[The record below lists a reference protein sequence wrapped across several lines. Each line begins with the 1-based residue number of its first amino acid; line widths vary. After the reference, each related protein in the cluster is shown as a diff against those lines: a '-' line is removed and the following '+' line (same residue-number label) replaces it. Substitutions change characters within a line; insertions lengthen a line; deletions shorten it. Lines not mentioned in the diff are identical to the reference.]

1 MFRRFPK
8 WTFCEK
14 RKPNS
19 DGRYLVY
26 IVEKDSHWER
36 IVTATYYHMNDSWYL
51 DDFKNSEVIAWI
63 EAPLTPYGMR
73 LTQ

>member
-8 WTFCEK
+8 WTFCKK
-14 RKPNS
+14 RKPDS

-26 IVEKDSHWER
+26 VVEKDCLWER

-51 DDFKNSEVIAWI
+51 DDYKNSEVVAWI
-63 EAPLTPYGMR
+63 ETPLTPYGMR